1 MWDNIISW
9 FGEMSE
15 RRKVIKSFNQASRN
29 AFISGVSQTLLEAK
43 ITMGETAYQHS
54 FSKFLTSGF
63 SIKALSGRPLTNT
76 EMESIGNIVI
86 QNPEFVRRLVSLGWD
101 TLYVYSSNGSRGLK
115 WKLIEQIIQLPS
127 GENP

>member
-1 MWDNIISW
+1 MWENIISW

-15 RRKVIKSFNQASRN
+15 RRKVIKSFNQASKN

-43 ITMGETAYQHS
+43 ITMGETAYQHT

-63 SIKALSGRPLTNT
+63 SIKALSGRPLSKS

-86 QNPEFVRRLVSLGWD
+86 QNPEFVRRLVTLGWD
-101 TLYVYSSNGSRGLK
+101 TLYVYSENGSKGLK
-115 WKLIEQIIQLPS
+115 WKLLEKIVELPS
-127 GENP
+127 GQKY